1 MGSHLFELL
10 LKTPVLLCPKVA
22 WTVALTP
29 WCRLRE
35 LELDEVLFHDYLR
48 GRAKWREAWMMG
60 GEEVGGRLEQTLSHL
75 SQQVASPPTAHL
87 RGGARQHDVAPEK
100 VLLLAQSLQSRQS
113 RQTGQWREVEG
124 MALGQP
130 EVTGN
135 VLLLARVT
143 ILELRMHQTV
153 LGM

>member
-1 MGSHLFELL
+1 
-10 LKTPVLLCPKVA
+10 
-22 WTVALTP
+22 
-29 WCRLRE
+29 
-35 LELDEVLFHDYLR
+35 
-48 GRAKWREAWMMG
+48 MMG

-100 VLLLAQSLQSRQS
+100 VLLLAQSLKSGKSGQA
-113 RQTGQWREVEG
+113 GQWGEG
-124 MALGQP
+124 EGVALGQA

>member
-1 MGSHLFELL
+1 MLL
-10 LKTPVLLCPKVA
+10 QY
-22 WTVALTP
+22 
-29 WCRLRE
+29 
-35 LELDEVLFHDYLR
+35 YLG